1 MLPLTAPSARAAL
14 AAYADLLPGRVP
26 LDAAAG
32 VPALWPH
39 QVRGFRYC
47 DVVLALMGKERDPQV
62 DSFTL
67 SASAPVRRL
76 HLLVHSNPHPPGTRL
91 ARQWHKY
98 KDGLP
103 VAAFLELGGSPDVLV
118 GDVRRGYVKVA

>member
-1 MLPLTAPSARAAL
+1 M
-14 AAYADLLPGRVP
+14 
-26 LDAAAG
+26 
-32 VPALWPH
+32 
-39 QVRGFRYC
+39 
-47 DVVLALMGKERDPQV
+47 LALMGKTSMQSL
-62 DSFTL
+62 DSFAL
-67 SASAPVRRL
+67 SSTGTVRRL